1 VSGAVSFTVV
11 ETVPRAEGRR
21 PLLTKIHG
29 PCIGQIQQYDRAEY
43 FKFGL
48 VAVRDSELFE
58 FLTIHGPQP
67 HRGLVRGAPAFG
79 VDFGQPQRRLLDK
92 QPDGATPTLDRGV
105 PVGWAAFDLDRSLPV
120 PGIDWRTHPREAA
133 EAIAQRDLPPWA
145 TEADY
150 VAYYSGSQGF
160 ADAMKLRVF
169 VLLERP
175 ITSADLKRLMKAGTC
190 PVDLALYSDAQLHYT
205 ATPMFT
211 GSVVDPLPNGRHYFF
226 KGIRR
231 RALAPPLPP
240 TLNAT
245 LRRVPAAA
253 TDSAGPS
260 LMPFAMTA
268 RRVFGGRGGSSSAA
282 IEAVIATMGEQS
294 AGKAGFH
301 VPWNRA
307 LAIFYAQNC
316 PDADPRPLIVRLAR
330 VIMERGERDQ
340 TYVTRAVHGMF
351 GRARVLAALE
361 RKRGDASSALRD
373 SSAATFNS
381 PAKGHRQ

>member
-1 VSGAVSFTVV
+1 MSGAVSFTVI
-11 ETVPRAEGRR
+11 EAVPWAFGGRR
-21 PLLTKIHG
+21 PMLTKIHG
-29 PCIGQIQQYDRAEY
+29 PRIGQIQQYDRAEY

-48 VAVRDSELFE
+48 VSVRDGELFE

-67 HRGLVRGAPAFG
+67 HRGLVRGAPASG
-79 VDFGQPQRRLLDK
+79 VDFSQPQRRLLDK
-92 QPDGATPTLDRGV
+92 QPDGATPTLERGV
-105 PVGWAAFDLDRSLPV
+105 PVRWAAFDLDRSLAA

-133 EAIAQRDLPPWA
+133 EAVAQRDLPPWA

-160 ADAMKLRVF
+160 ADVMKLRVF

-205 ATPMFT
+205 ATPLFT
-211 GSVVDPLPNGRHYFF
+211 GNVVDPLPDGRHYFF

-240 TLNAT
+240 TLNAA
-245 LRRVPAAA
+245 LRPAPAAD
-253 TDSAGPS
+253 TDSARPS
-260 LMPFAMTA
+260 RMPFTMPAW
-268 RRVFGGRGGSSSAA
+268 RVFGGRGGSSSAA
-282 IEAVIATMGEQS
+282 IETVIATMGEQS

-307 LAIFYAQNC
+307 LAIF
-316 PDADPRPLIVRLAR
+316 
-330 VIMERGERDQ
+330 
-340 TYVTRAVHGMF
+340 
-351 GRARVLAALE
+351 
-361 RKRGDASSALRD
+361 
-373 SSAATFNS
+373 
-381 PAKGHRQ
+381 